1 MHRKLTENSLLFLK
15 NGALTPPADILFVKV
30 VPFHVPNN
38 FFVNYIDMH
47 RKLTENS
54 LLFLKNGALTPPVK
68 VKQQENKKLL
78 FLVKAAWQ
86 YDICPLHNAGGGCA
100 YYKPHNGRKIA
111 YTAELDIIKEKHL
124 NYDLY
129 INESEINKVEDI
141 VSKLV
146 VKSSL
151 F

>member
-54 LLFLKNGALTPPVK
+54 LLFLKNGALTPP
-68 VKQQENKKLL
+68 
-78 FLVKAAWQ
+78 
-86 YDICPLHNAGGGCA
+86 AGGGCA